1 VFNIYDGPSFEDSS
15 AYLNIKAKTI
25 PDCTPADRDASTG
38 VCINSKYMY
47 GHAQGLLQS
56 IDKKS
61 CYIPN
66 AAIAWKQENGFYY
79 PPAFH
84 SRNLVFSNVDI
95 RHFVV
100 EPLFEE
106 NSFNPDLKAIADR
119 YCTWKSNLFEPFIDI
134 DRQTVLNDN
143 DGSLTGL
150 LADTKPVPRETLSI
164 NEDLFFQSTCPMSSA
179 FK

>member
-1 VFNIYDGPSFEDSS
+1 MSKSNGISIPITNFNAGQRVFNIYDGPSFEDSS

-84 SRNLVFSNVDI
+84 SRNLVFRMSISVTSWLSRCLRKTVSI
-95 RHFVV
+95 R
-100 EPLFEE
+100 
-106 NSFNPDLKAIADR
+106 I
-119 YCTWKSNLFEPFIDI
+119 
-134 DRQTVLNDN
+134 
-143 DGSLTGL
+143 
-150 LADTKPVPRETLSI
+150 
-164 NEDLFFQSTCPMSSA
+164 
-179 FK
+179 